1 MVFNFHVLCIIMLGI
16 TSATVTRVFALV
28 LHTEHGNVS
37 HILVLVANS
46 SHVFHMKWLSML
58 LPVCWL
64 CYDLSCISIVF
75 FLKLIEADSGDV
87 YIKWCSWIICL
98 LIAILCWMKIT
109 RFCWQCMHGSFVWIC
124 SYSGIAMF
132 PDTWGV

>member
-1 MVFNFHVLCIIMLGI
+1 MLFNFHVLCSIILGV
-16 TSATVTRVFALV
+16 TSATVTQVFALV
-28 LHTEHGNVS
+28 LHTEHGCVS
-37 HILVLVANS
+37 YVLILVANS

-75 FLKLIEADSGDV
+75 FLKLIEAYSGEV
-87 YIKWCSWIICL
+87 FKWCSWIIYL
-98 LIAILCWMKIT
+98 LVAVLCWMKIT
-109 RFCWQCMHGSFVWIC
+109 RFCWQCMHRSFIWIC

-132 PDTWGV
+132 LDTRGV